1 MEKTNSHRLL
11 VFFRIMKSLLF
22 AVFLSLLNYGA
33 YGRNGCPD
41 ICDQSTCKASTIRC
55 RRDVFVKDDC
65 DCCNVCLRSE
75 NEVCGGFHARYG
87 KCDQNLICADQ
98 SSEAF
103 IDDQNEE
110 VSKDEN
116 DVIGVCQGLLC
127 VINVLTRLLSE

>member
-1 MEKTNSHRLL
+1 
-11 VFFRIMKSLLF
+11 MKSLLF